1 MIRGPLRF
9 RRMLAQAL
17 CALAIL
23 SCVSAAPA
31 QAPIPAQDF
40 VQRTAMANMF
50 GVESA
55 TLALRKTSSP
65 AVKAF
70 GHRLA
75 DDHATA
81 MSGLRRIVA
90 KRSDLALPDR
100 PDAPHLALLST
111 LSDKQGADFDKA
123 YIEAQR
129 STYRETAELMER
141 YASEGADPELKSFA
155 AQSLPVFRE
164 LHRKAQELPN
174 PP

>member
-9 RRMLAQAL
+9 RRTLAQAV
-17 CALAIL
+17 CALAFL
-23 SCVSAAPA
+23 SFVTVAPA
-31 QAPIPAQDF
+31 QTPIPPQDF
-40 VQRTAMANMF
+40 VERVAIANMF

-65 AVKAF
+65 AIKAF

-90 KRSDLALPDR
+90 KRSDIALPDR
-100 PDAPHLALLST
+100 PDAPHLALLSA
-111 LSDKQGADFDKA
+111 LADKQGAEFDKA

-129 STYRETAELMER
+129 TTYRETAELMQR
-141 YASEGADPELKSFA
+141 YASEGIDPELKSFA
-155 AQSLPVFRE
+155 VQSLPVFRE
-164 LHRKAQELPN
+164 LQRKAQELPN